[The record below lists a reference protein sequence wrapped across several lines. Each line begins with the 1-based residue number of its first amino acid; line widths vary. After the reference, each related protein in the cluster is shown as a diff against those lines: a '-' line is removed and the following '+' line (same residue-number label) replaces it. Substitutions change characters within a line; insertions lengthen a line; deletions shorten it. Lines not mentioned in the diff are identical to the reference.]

1 MMEIRPETL
10 RTTNR
15 RKRGGDLMTTRGTGS
30 RNEADRVTLNAIA
43 ASLDAMI
50 GSGASSKAAGVSG
63 ADLRRDFGLVHKF
76 LTAYDI
82 GQPGL
87 VDADEFDRLVAQYS

>member
-1 MMEIRPETL
+1 
-10 RTTNR
+10 
-15 RKRGGDLMTTRGTGS
+15 MTTRETGS
-30 RNEADRVTLNAIA
+30 RADADRKTLNAIA

-50 GSGASSKAAGVSG
+50 GSGASPTDAGVSRTT
-63 ADLRRDFGLVHKF
+63 LRRDFGLVHKF

-87 VDADEFDRLVAQYS
+87 VDADEFDRLVAQYT

>member
-1 MMEIRPETL
+1 
-10 RTTNR
+10 
-15 RKRGGDLMTTRGTGS
+15 MTTRETGS
-30 RNEADRVTLNAIA
+30 RAESDRKTLNAIA

-50 GSGASSKAAGVSG
+50 GSGENAENAGVSRTV
-63 ADLRRDFGLVHKF
+63 LRRDFGLVHKF

-87 VDADEFDRLVAQYS
+87 VDADEFDRLVAQYT

>member
-1 MMEIRPETL
+1 
-10 RTTNR
+10 
-15 RKRGGDLMTTRGTGS
+15 MTTRETGS
-30 RNEADRVTLNAIA
+30 RAESDRKTLNAIA

-50 GSGASSKAAGVSG
+50 GSGENVENARVSRTV
-63 ADLRRDFGLVHKF
+63 LRRDFGLVHKF

-87 VDADEFDRLVAQYS
+87 VDADEFDRLVAQYT